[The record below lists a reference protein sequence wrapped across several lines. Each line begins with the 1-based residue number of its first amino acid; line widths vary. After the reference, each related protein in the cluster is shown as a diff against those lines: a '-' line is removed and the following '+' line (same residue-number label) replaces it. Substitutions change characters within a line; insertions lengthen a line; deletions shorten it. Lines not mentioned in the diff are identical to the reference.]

1 MLQRIESEYEW
12 ALLSDTGARR
22 ARPLSTATVNEASD
36 WDCHGGGE
44 FELSSFFCWYFLFNT
59 NWFSEVH
66 FDGFQLCDVSR
77 FDGIC
82 KKINKQLLKLKM

>member
-44 FELSSFFCWYFLFNT
+44 FELSSFFSGNFVQY
-59 NWFSEVH
+59 
-66 FDGFQLCDVSR
+66 
-77 FDGIC
+77 
-82 KKINKQLLKLKM
+82 KLVQ

>member
-44 FELSSFFCWYFLFNT
+44 FELSSFF
-59 NWFSEVH
+59 
-66 FDGFQLCDVSR
+66 
-77 FDGIC
+77 
-82 KKINKQLLKLKM
+82 LLVFFVQYKLVQ